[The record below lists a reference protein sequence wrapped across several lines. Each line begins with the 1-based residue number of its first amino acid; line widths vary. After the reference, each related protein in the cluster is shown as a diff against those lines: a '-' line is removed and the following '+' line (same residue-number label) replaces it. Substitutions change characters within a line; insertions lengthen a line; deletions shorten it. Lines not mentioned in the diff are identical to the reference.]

1 MKNTRNQKDL
11 YNFTS
16 YLSNNDIIKFQRIFE
31 KNYHKWNYKFLEKI
45 LEDNNQSNTVFDFI
59 GDIEKKH
66 NFQIDDQEILDLIF
80 KKASSKQNIFGLLFN
95 N

>member
-1 MKNTRNQKDL
+1 M
-11 YNFTS
+11 
-16 YLSNNDIIKFQRIFE
+16 
-31 KNYHKWNYKFLEKI
+31 EKI
-45 LEDNNQSNTVFDFI
+45 QEVDNQSNKVFDLI
-59 GDIEKKH
+59 NDIEKKH